1 MTRHSIFAV
10 VIAVFTVVATFTGG
24 SGVASAD
31 ISKSVIATF
40 RGQIVVTKDELPEAK
55 SDKETIA
62 KIKAAK
68 LGELAGT
75 SNGDVT
81 VWTFHYAAFLTKTGV
96 NALKLEFWRDGKTY
110 SADKRL
116 EGVDP
121 KSGVL
126 TGEITIDEDE
136 NITKGKSY
144 LIKLVAGADTVVAT
158 ATLVM
163 K

>member
-1 MTRHSIFAV
+1 MTRRSLIHAV
-10 VIAVFTVVATFTGG
+10 VVAAIAVFAG
-24 SGVASAD
+24 GVASAD
-31 ISKSVIATF
+31 LSRNVIAAF
-40 RGQIVVTKDELPEAK
+40 RGQIVVSKGELPEAK
-55 SDKETIA
+55 NDKEAIA

-68 LGELAGT
+68 VTELEGKT
-75 SNGDVT
+75 NGDVT
-81 VWTFHYAAFLTKTGV
+81 AWTFHYAAFLTKTGAS
-96 NALKLEFWRDGKTY
+96 ALKLEFWRDGKQY
-110 SADKRL
+110 AADKRL

-144 LIKLVAGADTVVAT
+144 LIKLVAGTDSVVAT
-158 ATLVM
+158 TTLVM